1 MNIQF
6 PFSPIT
12 EALGW
17 TLVHSLWQIALIWL
31 VFKLLATVFNQK
43 SGVVYGLAMVAV
55 GAAFIWA
62 ASTFYAHYHP
72 ISLVDSA
79 PPALHLTVDV
89 VEAVATVVV
98 HETPPFVQ
106 AEQWIGDHAVLLGWC
121 WVLGALI
128 LLMRLLGGWW
138 LAQVLRTREVSAPG
152 LIYEKMCLDWSKR
165 LNIQQ
170 YVRLLES
177 PYISEPLTLGFWKP
191 VVLFPVGMLL
201 KLGPAQAEALLLH
214 ELAHIRRH
222 DYLVNMIQL
231 VLEVVFF
238 YHPLFWLISK
248 EMRIRR
254 EHACDDLVVRLTRNP
269 MVYAHALTD
278 LQLTIIHQPNIFA
291 MKAIGK
297 SPFTERILR
306 IAGITPQRSLRSNW
320 VLLVALPLLFTLLT
334 YRPEARAVEPETTQ
348 NVVKTPPAVQVP
360 IEPSSPMKIP
370 QPVVET
376 AAAPVTADS
385 VAPSVVAVVPEKM
398 NVFYVGVDNPVTIA
412 VPGYECSALTVQ
424 VAENMVGAEITQR
437 SDCRYSVT
445 VNAPGFVEILIFV
458 KEKGELKQIGSSV
471 FRVKRIPDPRPLMNG
486 HKSSHISREELKKC
500 KGVSAILENFDF
512 DALCTIESY
521 EFTYLAPGEDP
532 SPEYAVYGAAFNAK
546 VQELLNA
553 AYEKGGQFFIDNI
566 KVKCPGDPEVRNL
579 GALSFKIE

>member
-6 PFSPIT
+6 PFSPII

-17 TLVHSLWQIALIWL
+17 ALVHSIWQIALIWL
-31 VFKLLATVFNQK
+31 LFKLLATVFHQK
-43 SGVVYGLAMVAV
+43 SGVVYGIAMFALF
-55 GAAFIWA
+55 AAFFWSA
-62 ASTFYAHYHP
+62 HTFYTHYQP
-72 ISLVDSA
+72 VTAVEEA
-79 PPALHLTVDV
+79 PPVDFS
-89 VEAVATVVV
+89 VAAEVPIIPVVV
-98 HETPPFVQ
+98 ADIPPMVRL
-106 AEQWIGDHAVLLGWC
+106 EHWIGDHAVLLGWC
-121 WVLGALI
+121 WILGALL

-138 LAQVLRTREVSAPG
+138 LSQVLRTREVSAPG

-165 LNIQQ
+165 LNIRQ

-222 DYLVNMIQL
+222 DYLANMIQL

-334 YRPEARAVEPETTQ
+334 YRPEARAVEPGVEPQ
-348 NVVKTPPAVQVP
+348 VVQRMPESSVP
-360 IEPSSPMKIP
+360 IKAVLPAPKP
-370 QPVVET
+370 QPVVEML
-376 AAAPVTADS
+376 VTPTPTDS

-424 VAENMVGAEITQR
+424 VAENMVGAEITR
-437 SDCRYSVT
+437 LEDCRYSVT

-458 KEKGELKQIGSSV
+458 KEKGELKQVGGSV
-471 FRVKRIPDPRPLMNG
+471 FRVKRIPDPRPLMEG
-486 HKSSHISREELKKC
+486 RRSGYISKEDLKKC
-500 KGVSAILENFDF
+500 KGVSAVLENFDF
-512 DALCTIESY
+512 DALCIIESY
-521 EFTYLAPGEDP
+521 EFTYIAPGEDP
-532 SPEYAVYGAAFNAK
+532 SPEYSVYGAAFNAK

-553 AYEKGGQFFIDNI
+553 AYEKGGQFFIDDI
-566 KVKCPGDPEVRNL
+566 KVKCPGDAEVRNL